1 MNTSSGPCMSNT
13 SPQGHFRKRCAGFKS
28 FQEMMDFIEANYAR
42 DNQVNRDDIV
52 QQGGNEEDQD
62 ASQKRDK
69 RCDMSDGKGHI
80 KLPDCGVVARVTVLR
95 IAGNAHAGSVRVR
108 QADDHTFF
116 PRPRP
121 AQDRTQ

>member
-1 MNTSSGPCMSNT
+1 MNTSSGPCISNT
-13 SPQGHFRKRCAGFKS
+13 SPQGHFRKRYAGFKS

-80 KLPDCGVVARVTVLR
+80 KLPDCGVVARVYR
-95 IAGNAHAGSVRVR
+95 ITDCGKRACGKRSA
-108 QADDHTFF
+108 
-116 PRPRP
+116 
-121 AQDRTQ
+121 

>member
-95 IAGNAHAGSVRVR
+95 IAGNAHAGSVRR
-108 QADDHTFF
+108 KAS
-116 PRPRP
+116 R
-121 AQDRTQ
+121 